1 MNVNFADTF
10 IPTSF
15 RRLLRYICTGCTFR
29 GKVGN
34 GRKRGT
40 CEEDFLCHSDGSCK
54 PICKLKGLQGDGK
67 KRGSCKETHICFSD
81 GSCRVPGTLQINN
94 CRKFCTYLLK
104 LYNYQN
110 WCSEICFSIV
120 STILTTIT
128 QSFRISN
135 TETSG
140 TTSISTVTTK
150 RTRTAATLPTIEEST
165 PG

>member
-1 MNVNFADTF
+1 MSILQTLLH
-10 IPTSF
+10 ILTSF
-15 RRLLRYICTGCTFR
+15 RRLLRYIYTGCTFR

-94 CRKFCTYLLK
+94 CRKFCTYLLIK
-104 LYNYQN
+104 IYPIIKIGVQKYV
-110 WCSEICFSIV
+110 F
-120 STILTTIT
+120 
-128 QSFRISN
+128 
-135 TETSG
+135 
-140 TTSISTVTTK
+140 
-150 RTRTAATLPTIEEST
+150 P
-165 PG
+165 